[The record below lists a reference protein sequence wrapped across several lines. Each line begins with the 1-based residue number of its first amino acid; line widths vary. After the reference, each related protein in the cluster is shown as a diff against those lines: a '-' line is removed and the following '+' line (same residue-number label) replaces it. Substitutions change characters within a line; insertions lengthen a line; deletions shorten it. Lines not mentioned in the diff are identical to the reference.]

1 MESSVLELV
10 PAPIALKETNKSKIN
25 IFFITYEVFQK
36 FEKSIAKKTTIFLQP
51 LCIFHI
57 HHQIFL
63 SKNFAQWES
72 QNY

>member
-1 MESSVLELV
+1 MEEQQE
-10 PAPIALKETNKSKIN
+10 IKETDKSKIN
-25 IFFITYEVFQK
+25 IFFINYEVFQK
-36 FEKSIAKKTTIFLQP
+36 FEKSIAKKTTIFVLT

-57 HHQIFL
+57 HHQTFL